1 MKIVGVR
8 LKKGIHK
15 LIKDT
20 AKIYYFMCPIKNVG
34 IGDYVLLECDGT
46 DKINIF
52 QVGLIIEEH
61 DNTPENT
68 ELYMPFSFVVSGFP
82 VKDFLARCDKVAE
95 MRKRQIKKIDEII
108 ASDPIKYKKR
118 VPKKKPRKKS
128 IKNRLYA
135 LTVKCRDNEL
145 SEEEKIKVANE
156 LLKIYY
162 ILMDN
167 KTPREKR
174 SSWMSSVMG
183 CDVDEA
189 KRYIELVRKH
199 PK

>member
-15 LIKDT
+15 PIKDT

-82 VKDFLARCDKVAE
+82 VKDFWPDVIKLQKCEKDK
-95 MRKRQIKKIDEII
+95 
-108 ASDPIKYKKR
+108 
-118 VPKKKPRKKS
+118 
-128 IKNRLYA
+128 
-135 LTVKCRDNEL
+135 
-145 SEEEKIKVANE
+145 
-156 LLKIYY
+156 
-162 ILMDN
+162 
-167 KTPREKR
+167 
-174 SSWMSSVMG
+174 
-183 CDVDEA
+183 
-189 KRYIELVRKH
+189 
-199 PK
+199 

>member
-15 LIKDT
+15 PIKDT

-82 VKDFLARCDKVAE
+82 VKDFLARCDKVA
-95 MRKRQIKKIDEII
+95 
-108 ASDPIKYKKR
+108 
-118 VPKKKPRKKS
+118 
-128 IKNRLYA
+128 
-135 LTVKCRDNEL
+135 
-145 SEEEKIKVANE
+145 
-156 LLKIYY
+156 
-162 ILMDN
+162 
-167 KTPREKR
+167 
-174 SSWMSSVMG
+174 
-183 CDVDEA
+183 
-189 KRYIELVRKH
+189 
-199 PK
+199 

>member
-15 LIKDT
+15 PIKDT

-95 MRKRQIKKIDEII
+95 GIVKASQLIDLNVPIVVRLEGTNVEEGREILKNANVPGLIMAESMEQGAQKI
-108 ASDPIKYKKR
+108 
-118 VPKKKPRKKS
+118 V
-128 IKNRLYA
+128 
-135 LTVKCRDNEL
+135 
-145 SEEEKIKVANE
+145 
-156 LLKIYY
+156 
-162 ILMDN
+162 
-167 KTPREKR
+167 
-174 SSWMSSVMG
+174 
-183 CDVDEA
+183 
-189 KRYIELVRKH
+189 ELVKNA
-199 PK
+199 

>member
-15 LIKDT
+15 PIKDT

-108 ASDPIKYKKR
+108 ASDPIK
-118 VPKKKPRKKS
+118 
-128 IKNRLYA
+128 
-135 LTVKCRDNEL
+135 
-145 SEEEKIKVANE
+145 
-156 LLKIYY
+156 
-162 ILMDN
+162 
-167 KTPREKR
+167 
-174 SSWMSSVMG
+174 
-183 CDVDEA
+183 
-189 KRYIELVRKH
+189 
-199 PK
+199 

>member
-15 LIKDT
+15 PIKDT

-68 ELYMPFSFVVSGFP
+68 ELYMPFSFVVSG
-82 VKDFLARCDKVAE
+82 VLSCSSIIRD
-95 MRKRQIKKIDEII
+95 RK
-108 ASDPIKYKKR
+108 ST
-118 VPKKKPRKKS
+118 
-128 IKNRLYA
+128 RL
-135 LTVKCRDNEL
+135 N
-145 SEEEKIKVANE
+145 
-156 LLKIYY
+156 
-162 ILMDN
+162 
-167 KTPREKR
+167 
-174 SSWMSSVMG
+174 SSHW
-183 CDVDEA
+183 
-189 KRYIELVRKH
+189 
-199 PK
+199 

>member
-15 LIKDT
+15 PIKDT

-68 ELYMPFSFVVSGFP
+68 NLYMPFSFVVSGFP

-118 VPKKKPRKKS
+118 VP
-128 IKNRLYA
+128 A

-145 SEEEKIKVANE
+145 SEEEKIKVASE